1 MINLTL
7 TPTPSSLQSLNA
19 ALTQIGSD
27 EWLTQQ
33 IDLEALKSATKDHY
47 DNVVRKLPN
56 GGPDGFAYRT
66 GALYQDVTQDWALD
80 GLTATGGSDLIYAS
94 TIEGRANDR
103 GASLFAPDQEYL
115 DILERQIGD
124 AVEQQWAKA

>member
-1 MINLTL
+1 MIDLSL
-7 TPTPSSLQSLNA
+7 TPTPGSLKSLDQV
-19 ALTQIGSD
+19 LTQIGSD
-27 EWLTQQ
+27 EWLSQQ

-80 GLTATGGSDLIYAS
+80 GLTATGGSDLVYAS
-94 TIEGRANDR
+94 TIEGRANDK

-115 DILERQIGD
+115 DIVEKNIGEG
-124 AVEQQWAKA
+124 VEALWQE

>member
-1 MINLTL
+1 MIDISL
-7 TPTPSSLQSLNA
+7 TPTPESLASLDQA
-19 ALTQIGSD
+19 IAFLSSD
-27 EWLTQQ
+27 EWLSQQ
-33 IDLEALKSATKDHY
+33 IDVEAFKKASKDHY
-47 DNVVRKLPN
+47 DNVVRKLP
-56 GGPDGFAYRT
+56 GGGLDGFAYRT

-103 GASLFAPDQEYL
+103 GTSLFAPDQEYL

-124 AVEQQWAKA
+124 AIDKQWAEA

>member
-1 MINLTL
+1 MIDLTL
-7 TPTPSSLQSLNA
+7 TPTPSSLKSIDQV
-19 ALTQIGSD
+19 LTQIGSD
-27 EWLTQQ
+27 EWLSQQ

-80 GLTATGGSDLIYAS
+80 GLTATGGSDLVYAS
-94 TIEGRANDR
+94 TIEVRANDK

-115 DILERQIGD
+115 DITEKDIAD
-124 AVEQQWAKA
+124 AVEQLWAKA

>member
-1 MINLTL
+1 MIDISL
-7 TPTPSSLQSLNA
+7 TPTPESLQALNA
-19 ALTQIGSD
+19 TLSQLSSD

-33 IDLEALKSATKDHY
+33 IDIEALKNASKDHY
-47 DNVVRKLPN
+47 DNVVRKLPG

-80 GLTATGGSDLIYAS
+80 GLSATGGSDLAYAS
-94 TIEGRANDR
+94 SVEGRANDK

-115 DILERQIGD
+115 DILEREIGD
-124 AVEQQWAKA
+124 AVEQQWAEA

>member
-1 MINLTL
+1 MIDPSL
-7 TPTPSSLQSLNA
+7 TPTPESLKSLDQV
-19 ALTQIGSD
+19 LTQIGSD
-27 EWLTQQ
+27 EWLSQQ

-47 DNVVRKLPN
+47 DNVVRKLPG

-66 GALYQDVTQDWALD
+66 GALYQDITQDWALD
-80 GLTATGGSDLIYAS
+80 SLTATGGSDLVYAS

-115 DILERQIGD
+115 DILETQIGD
-124 AVEQQWAKA
+124 AIDEQWAEA